1 MPNFGSGIN
10 SQQSR
15 GRIRAFSGKWGSKK
29 GGLGGKDQMHVEV
42 KQEPGEH
49 KGVPEDKQDGLL
61 KGIGSGCMR
70 SMMSRRVDLKQEKR
84 RKLPAQ

>member
-1 MPNFGSGIN
+1 
-10 SQQSR
+10 
-15 GRIRAFSGKWGSKK
+15 
-29 GGLGGKDQMHVEV
+29 MHVEV